1 MAANE
6 VVSHCELLIKSG
18 DVVTVNDNK
27 YASTGNT
34 NFGGHIENLSPDH

>member
-6 VVSHCELLIKSG
+6 ALSHCELLIKSG

-27 YASTGNT
+27 YASTGKT
-34 NFGGHIENLSPDH
+34 PTLGDILKI